1 MYGSWTCDYVQKV
14 SYDTLVMKPAIIIA
28 AYNRPDSLKRLL
40 SFIDAASFIYDDI
53 PLVISIDGGGD
64 VKVV

>member
-1 MYGSWTCDYVQKV
+1 
-14 SYDTLVMKPAIIIA
+14 MKPAIVIA